1 MSQDAAGD
9 GTGGLPVGAVAG
21 MVLGVF
27 MVCGVALYCRLPQC
41 YKGRDDNDYEE
52 EEPGLRKEGFANANE
67 EEEGL
72 GGTGEETATR
82 TGFHVN
88 EARYDIEIIKL
99 TFERAQH
106 FFPNNGMDFEY
117 VANYNPGKF
126 GSRLGITLPTD
137 YIKASL
143 REYVTKKMDAMGP
156 EEKKILMK
164 RENAQELCLK
174 PGMNPEVVKV
184 KVEANRRFQE
194 ELGLQFK
201 TPILDAI
208 SHLINQLD
216 YDNPFGEAN
225 KCIEVYEMQENLDSL
240 ECLCVEVNPRTLKDT
255 ICFIKGALVE
265 KGYSHS
271 FMHGTTATNLGK
283 VVDAGRIMPSESI
296 QGHDFGSGFYC
307 FKGELEQALSYSFA

>member
-1 MSQDAAGD
+1 MSPDAAPGD
-9 GTGGLPVGAVAG
+9 GTGLPVGVVAG
-21 MVLGVF
+21 MVLSVF
-27 MVCGVALYCRLPQC
+27 VVGGVALYCRLPQYC
-41 YKGRDDNDYEE
+41 KGRDDNDYEE
-52 EEPGLRKEGFANANE
+52 EEAGSRKEWFTNANE

-72 GGTGEETATR
+72 GGTGEETVTR
-82 TGFHVN
+82 TEFHDN
-88 EARYDIEIIKL
+88 ETRYDIEIIKS

-117 VANYNPGKF
+117 LANYNPGKF
-126 GSRLGITLPTD
+126 GGRLGITLPTD

-174 PGMNPEVVKV
+174 LGMNPEVVKV
-184 KVEANRRFQE
+184 KFEANRRFQE

-216 YDNPFGEAN
+216 YDNTFGEAN
-225 KCIEVYEMQENLDSL
+225 KCIEVYEKQEN
-240 ECLCVEVNPRTLKDT
+240 
-255 ICFIKGALVE
+255 
-265 KGYSHS
+265 
-271 FMHGTTATNLGK
+271 
-283 VVDAGRIMPSESI
+283 
-296 QGHDFGSGFYC
+296 
-307 FKGELEQALSYSFA
+307 